1 MINLSLLGGPV
12 MTIVFQSVVM
22 GALVL
27 LAACAIVFPTLFLV
41 QFHKFRKE
49 FRSAFLEKEVEKE
62 VSNEA

>member
-1 MINLSLLGGPV
+1 